1 MMNQFSEPTYPIT
14 KTELFDEETMKG
26 LLTDEA
32 FAKAD
37 RDRLSWYN
45 KHRIG
50 AGRVL
55 VSYKLADG
63 CEEHKLGRLFAENS
77 VGMAGWRFDMR
88 NPLGAKFYWDID
100 MENCHYRI
108 AEKYCIDN
116 NLPHGKISDY
126 IQNRKAVM
134 AMASSSKWKA
144 KIEFLK
150 CLYGGNIKLYNE
162 NYNEVDGDITV
173 DGNKYLV
180 ELSAEVRM
188 VGEHIWMTHQHL
200 HKHKSGG
207 KGAVAMNKKPN
218 PKASLQAL
226 IFQTTERKMLMGLDS
241 ILTKNGRKMAMLIH
255 DGGWVEKLEGETQFD
270 ADLLTTCMTE
280 MSAMF
285 GMTVV
290 LAQKQIE
297 HDWKPKASSGSPYEI
312 MKREFEKRHAIIGG
326 NLMIRHEDGVRE
338 MVKLK
343 KNDERFIHLNW
354 MDDSGTRPV
363 KKYFYAEWLE
373 DKEVKRYD
381 RIDFMPDRTKCPDS
395 VYNLFDGFAAEK
407 HEQKV
412 FTKEQ
417 MDALIKPIYRHLTLL
432 TSGNGSWVL
441 DWLANIIQ
449 DPMRRSE
456 VAPLIRDEGSLL
468 LSGGGTG
475 KSSML
480 DWIMTEIIGE
490 KYCLS
495 VANNDDIYDSF
506 NARLEGKLLVVVE
519 ETGGDT
525 NFKNKDTLKQKI
537 TQKKQYV
544 NKKGIESYEVNDYS
558 RWMFFTNNRNPLRT
572 DRRFAVFDTDNRKR
586 GNEAY
591 FTKLFDHL
599 GETDTKVAFFQYL
612 KNLTDIPKNPI
623 EWYKSIP
630 ITDALRDVML
640 MNASPLVKWIVSCL
654 YKKSLNDDY
663 VGNLY
668 EKYIDWVQT
677 YRETKEPMTCQMF
690 GRALERSDEV
700 GQVGDKTRTNR
711 GQLWRWNVASVVKHL
726 KEQKFI
732 DAEFDYNLT
741 IQVASDFVV
750 SD

>member
-1 MMNQFSEPTYPIT
+1 MTAYFEPTYPLT
-14 KTELFDEETMKG
+14 KTEMFDEETMKG
-26 LLTDEA
+26 LLTDEM
-32 FAKAD
+32 FAKID

-63 CEEHKLGRLFAENS
+63 CEEHKLGRLFPENS
-77 VGMAGWRFDMR
+77 VGVATWRYDMR
-88 NPLGAKFYWDID
+88 NPLGERFYWDID

-116 NLPHGKISDY
+116 CLPHIKISDY
-126 IQNRKAVM
+126 IKNRKVVM

-150 CLYGGNIKLYNE
+150 CLYGGNIKLYDD
-162 NYNEVDGDITV
+162 NYNEVEGDITV
-173 DGNKYLV
+173 DGKSYLV

-188 VGEHIWMTHQHL
+188 IGEHIWMTHQHL

-207 KGAVAMNKKPN
+207 KGAIAMNKKPN
-218 PKASLQAL
+218 PRASLQAL

-241 ILTKNGRKMAMLIH
+241 ILLKHGRKMAVLIH
-255 DGGWVEKLEGETQFD
+255 DGGWVEKLEGETLFNT
-270 ADLLTTCMTE
+270 DLLTICMTE

-285 GMTVV
+285 GMPVV

-297 HDWKPKASSGSPYEI
+297 HDWKPKPSSGSPYEI
-312 MKREFEKRHAIIGG
+312 MKREFEIRHAIIGG

-354 MDDSGTRPV
+354 IDDSGSRPI

-373 DKEVKRYD
+373 DKQVRRYD
-381 RIDFMPDRTKCPDS
+381 RIDFVPDRSKCPTT

-407 HEQKV
+407 HQHIE
-412 FTKEQ
+412 FSEDEL
-417 MDALIKPIYRHLTLL
+417 DALMKPIRRHLNLL
-432 TSGNGSWVL
+432 TGKNGGWIL

-525 NFKNKDTLKQKI
+525 NFKKKDNLKQKI
-537 TQKKQYV
+537 TQKKQFV

-558 RWMFFTNNRNPLRT
+558 RWVFFTNNRNPIRT

-586 GNEAY
+586 GNEQY
-591 FTKLFDHL
+591 FNDLFAHL
-599 GETDTKVAFFQYL
+599 GRTETKVAFFQYL
-612 KNLTDIPKNPI
+612 KSLSDIPKTPI

-630 ITDALRDVML
+630 ITEALRDVML

-654 YKKSLNDDY
+654 YKRALTDDY
-663 VGNLY
+663 VMLLY
-668 EKYIDWVQT
+668 EKYTEWVMG

-700 GQVGDKTRTNR
+700 GRIGDKNRTNR
-711 GQLWRWNVASVVKHL
+711 GQLWHWNIDSIVKHL

-732 DAEFDYNLT
+732 DDDFDYR
-741 IQVASDFVV
+741 SPVV
-750 SD
+750 NATHVIFND